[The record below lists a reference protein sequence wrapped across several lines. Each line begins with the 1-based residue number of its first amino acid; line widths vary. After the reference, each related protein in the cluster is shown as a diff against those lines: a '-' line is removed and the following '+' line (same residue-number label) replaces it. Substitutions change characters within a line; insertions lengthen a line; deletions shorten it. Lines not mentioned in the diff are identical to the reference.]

1 MNKISIIIPTY
12 NRASLLKRSL
22 DSVVN
27 QNSVFEVIIVD
38 DCGKDN
44 TKSIVESYKEK
55 LNIIYIRHS
64 KNGGVNTARNT
75 AIRNASGDWLVFLD
89 DDDELVP
96 NAINVISEKIC
107 KLPNNISVMYFNSI
121 IDNGVS
127 LKNGGFQFYEGEK
140 EYDPTY
146 EDTMNKFR
154 LRGDCKPVFRKTLFS
169 NNSYIFPET
178 VNGYESYSM
187 SLMARDNVG
196 IRYFSDVTT
205 HIHFDNSVSHLSH
218 TAPKKNPKPLL
229 DLHIKQISEHSDFYK
244 KNRDRLKDKY
254 LVIAKLSYRAKDVKN
269 LILYVFRFLLCKIET
284 Q

>member
-27 QNSVFEVIIVD
+27 QNSVLEVIIVD

-96 NAINVISEKIC
+96 NAINVISE
-107 KLPNNISVMYFNSI
+107 SAS
-121 IDNGVS
+121 
-127 LKNGGFQFYEGEK
+127 
-140 EYDPTY
+140 TW
-146 EDTMNKFR
+146 
-154 LRGDCKPVFRKTLFS
+154 
-169 NNSYIFPET
+169 
-178 VNGYESYSM
+178 
-187 SLMARDNVG
+187 
-196 IRYFSDVTT
+196 
-205 HIHFDNSVSHLSH
+205 
-218 TAPKKNPKPLL
+218 
-229 DLHIKQISEHSDFYK
+229 
-244 KNRDRLKDKY
+244 
-254 LVIAKLSYRAKDVKN
+254 
-269 LILYVFRFLLCKIET
+269 LCHM
-284 Q
+284 